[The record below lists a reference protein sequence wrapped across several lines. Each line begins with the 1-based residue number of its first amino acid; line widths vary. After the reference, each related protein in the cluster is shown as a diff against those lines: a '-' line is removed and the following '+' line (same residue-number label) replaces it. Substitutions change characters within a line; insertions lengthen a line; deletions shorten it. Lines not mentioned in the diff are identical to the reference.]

1 MTRRLIIAMAA
12 LVAVVAVALAVPLAL
27 IVERD
32 SRTIFVAG
40 LENDTLTTA
49 SVLASQPPAD
59 WQSTVDATAASTGAR
74 VVVVDTDRVLVADS
88 DQSGVDRTFDRPEI
102 TAALNGNLASDVRY
116 SQTLQ
121 QDLRYVAAPVVQA
134 GEVVAAVRLSLP
146 ESDVSD
152 VVARTRF
159 TLIGFVI
166 AVVVAAGLVAWLLA
180 ASIAAPLRRVA
191 EVAEDL
197 PDDLSLRASPDGPAE
212 VRSIATALN
221 RTAARLGDLIA
232 RQQRVA
238 ADASHHLKTP
248 LTGIRLRLEAIED
261 TASDDDVRLEAAA
274 AMAEVDRLHRRIDQM
289 LALARADSADGDEGV
304 ITDVAS
310 AVAECCAQFEPVARE
325 RGLVIVVQVPD
336 RPVPARAPLGA
347 VERATDEVLANALD
361 YARTAITVN
370 VSAVR
375 AGAIV
380 TISDDGPGIP
390 EGDRERIF
398 ERFVRGSAAV
408 PGGSGVGL
416 AVVRELARA
425 SGGDA
430 VAEVADAGGCRIA
443 VTWPLT

>member
-1 MTRRLIIAMAA
+1 VTRRLVIAMAA
-12 LVAVVAVALAVPLAL
+12 LVAVVAVALAVPLAV
-27 IVERD
+27 IVNND

-59 WQSTVDATAASTGAR
+59 WQSTVDATAATTGAR

-102 TAALNGNLASDVRY
+102 TAALNGNLASDVRF
-116 SQTLQ
+116 SQTMQ

-146 ESDVSD
+146 EAEVSD
-152 VVARTRF
+152 VVARTRL
-159 TLIGFVI
+159 TLIAFVV
-166 AVVVAAGLVAWLLA
+166 AVVVAAGLVAWLIA

-221 RTAARLGDLIA
+221 RTAARLGELIA

-261 TASDDDVRLEAAA
+261 TAPDEAVRTEAAG

-289 LALARADSADGDEGV
+289 LALARADAADGGESV
-304 ITDVAS
+304 VTDVCAT
-310 AVAECCAQFEPVARE
+310 VKDRCAQFDPVLRE
-325 RGLVIVVQVPD
+325 RGLVISVLTPD
-336 RPVPARAPLGA
+336 DPVPALAPLGA
-347 VERATDEVLANALD
+347 VERATDEVLSNALD
-361 YARTAITVN
+361 YARTSIVVTVTAG
-370 VSAVR
+370 SGRAVV
-375 AGAIV
+375 A
-380 TISDDGPGIP
+380 ISDDGPGIAA
-390 EGDRERIF
+390 EDRERVF
-398 ERFVRGSAAV
+398 ERFVRGAAAA

-425 SGGDA
+425 AGGDA
-430 VAEVADAGGCRIA
+430 GIETADSGGCRI
-443 VTWPLT
+443 VTTWPSP